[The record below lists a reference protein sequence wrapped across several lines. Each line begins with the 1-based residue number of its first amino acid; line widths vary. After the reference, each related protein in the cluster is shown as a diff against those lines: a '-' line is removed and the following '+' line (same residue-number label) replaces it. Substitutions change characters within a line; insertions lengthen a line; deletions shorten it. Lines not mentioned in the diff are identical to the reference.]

1 MIETFQDLT
10 ESTLSYLFYDLETE
24 TYLVILWNP
33 IVTISIIITVIDDSF
48 SFGGMNLEFIGGK
61 IVYFFKFLNLGDLSL
76 SKELGIVFGG

>member
-24 TYLVILWNP
+24 TNLVILWNP
-33 IVTISIIITVIDDSF
+33 IVTISIIIAVIDDSF
-48 SFGGMNLEFIGGK
+48 SFGGMNLEFIRGK

>member
-1 MIETFQDLT
+1 MIETFQNLT
-10 ESTLSYLFYDLETE
+10 EGTLAYLFYDLETE

-33 IVTISIIITVIDDSF
+33 IVTISIIIAVIDYSF

-61 IVYFFKFLNLGDLSL
+61 IVYFFKFLNFGNLSL